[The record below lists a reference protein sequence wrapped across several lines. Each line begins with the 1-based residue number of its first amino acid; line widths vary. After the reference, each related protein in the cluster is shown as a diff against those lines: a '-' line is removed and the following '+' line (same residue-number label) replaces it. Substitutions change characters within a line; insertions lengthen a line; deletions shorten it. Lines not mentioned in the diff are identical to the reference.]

1 MTFQPKIFNVVVTLT
16 FLSIAP
22 SSMMQEPLLSLW
34 GKVAEFTAHCPH
46 WKLKPHVF
54 IPSLDQ
60 FTICLHLKFKFS
72 ANGSWTAFT
81 YHHPEVQCGSLGLGG
96 REGAVMVWLFGS
108 KWTTV
113 DIGLATTVWHSLCL
127 TWSHTEDR
135 PLLYVNGNLTDLET
149 VEENVTS
156 SSISTSCYELAPNGT
171 LTLGSAYSMV
181 NSAMRSLPSASFLV
195 SLFRLWGR
203 QRSSQEVNTL
213 SCTEGDLVHWSGEQ
227 WDKGL
232 CAPICDDTLTCEWSD
247 YKVSFK
253 FTVSRYDG
261 DSTDPYLARDIAAR
275 WVQVLPKEY
284 QANRVL
290 VDAAT
295 RSSAEDNNM
304 LTTSSREKLVR
315 FASSNANSSFNG
327 TAYMKVSPK
336 LDVATVQQTI
346 HTALNHSFNDP
357 DGPVKV
363 QVFSISTQI
372 TPIDNLP
379 AVTTKRPPVT
389 SSILT
394 SPFTQTSTSMSVIA
408 ACPAESQQTRKGLFE
423 WPVTPAGKNSTLP
436 CPKNTQHY
444 ATRHCKLSSSTQ
456 WMAPNLQDCHLVV
469 ETILDLNHVK
479 VTPEN
484 ALAVV
489 KIIESLLSNRSEL
502 NYPELA
508 MVLAKLKAV
517 VDVRSVTAD
526 LGQALIGTISDILGS
541 HSYLLPFISMILN
554 ITEAVGDYMVGFHG
568 PSTLVAPALAV
579 SIVDVVPGQ
588 FDGLT
593 FGVSPHAAG
602 AQPEIILNKVP
613 LKGTVAFI
621 SLPSVLQHSFPHTQS
636 PPRVQFQ
643 FYGIPDLF
651 MNKSKD
657 QVLNSFVVSASIS
670 NVTSPIQDLREDV
683 QVMLLHLQPKQPHMD
698 TQCVY
703 WNFNKNDGNGGWD
716 PRGCRKYNS
725 STDFT
730 TCLCDHLTHFGVLL
744 DVSRTPVDELN
755 EHLLTLITYVGCGVS
770 SLFLGITVL
779 TYTAFEKLRRDYP
792 SQILVNLSVALLGLN
807 LAFLLDSWLS
817 SWGANGLCVATAATL
832 HYFLLASFTWMGL
845 EGVNMYFALIKV
857 FNVYVPAYILKF
869 CALGWGIPLVICV
882 LVLIVKSDAYGGHL
896 YSGARSSLK
905 PLDNSDNFCWL
916 QDDVTFYVSVVAY
929 ALLVYLF
936 NIAVFVVVLI
946 QIHHMRA
953 NSPAG
958 ARSGLMHDFK
968 GIATLTLLLGL
979 TWTAGFFT
987 WGPARVVMLYIFSL
1001 LNTLQGFFIF
1011 LFHCLLKEN
1020 VRRQWRVHLCL
1031 GKFRLEDHSEWS
1043 HTASVATVAKP
1054 SPCQL
1059 NAGMP
1064 SVRSVESSS
1073 TVSTSAS
1080 SGSNQRGSS
1089 CKRPDLGLF
1098 VKSLVFPPCPVNLSG
1113 DSAEAPHEGSDPPTW
1128 LEEPTP
1134 DMRHSARPHR
1144 HQTRKLAV
1152 PCPQ

>member
-1 MTFQPKIFNVVVTLT
+1 MTFQPKIFNAVVALT
-16 FLSIAP
+16 FLSIAS
-22 SSMMQEPLLSLW
+22 SSMTMAPLLSLW
-34 GKVAEFTAHCPH
+34 GNVAEFTANCTH
-46 WKLKPHVF
+46 WTLKPHA
-54 IPSLDQ
+54 STLDQ
-60 FTICLHLKFKFS
+60 FTICLHLKFKVS
-72 ANGSWTAFT
+72 ACGPWTAFM
-81 YHHPEVQCGSLGLGG
+81 YHHPEVQCGSVGLEG
-96 REGAVMVWLFGS
+96 RGGAVMVRLFGS
-108 KWTTV
+108 NWTTA
-113 DIGLATTVWHSLCL
+113 DIGLATKEWHSLCL
-127 TWSHTEDR
+127 TWSHTDDR
-135 PLLYVNGNLTDLET
+135 PLLYVNGSLTDLEA
-149 VEENVTS
+149 VEDSLTS
-156 SSISTSCYELAPNGT
+156 SAISTSCYELAPNGM
-171 LTLGSAYSMV
+171 LTLGAASPMV
-181 NSAMRSLPSASFLV
+181 DSAMRSLPSTNCLDRL

-213 SCTEGDLVHWSGEQ
+213 SCTEGDLVHWSKEQ

-232 CAPICDDTLTCEWSD
+232 CDPIRDNTLTCEWSD
-247 YKVSFK
+247 YKVSFN
-253 FTVSRYDG
+253 FSIIRFDG
-261 DSTDPYLARDIAAR
+261 DSTELSLARDIASR
-275 WVQVLPKEY
+275 WLQDVLPYYY
-284 QANRVL
+284 QANQVL

-295 RSSAEDNNM
+295 RSSAEDNYM

-315 FASSNANSSFNG
+315 HASSNANNSFNG

-336 LDVATVQQTI
+336 LDVANVQQKI
-346 HTALNHSFNDP
+346 HTALNPIYNDP
-357 DGPVKV
+357 GGPVKV
-363 QVFSISTQI
+363 QVFSSGTQV
-372 TPIDNLP
+372 TPIDSLP
-379 AVTTKRPPVT
+379 AVTTKRPPIM

-394 SPFTQTSTSMSVIA
+394 SSFTQTSTSISGT
-408 ACPAESQQTRKGLFE
+408 CPAESQQTRKGLFE

-436 CPKNTQHY
+436 CPKNTRDY
-444 ATRHCKLSSSTQ
+444 ATRHCKLSLSTQ
-456 WMAPNLQDCHLVV
+456 WMPPKLQDCHQVV

-479 VTPEN
+479 VTPET

-502 NYPELA
+502 NDPEMG
-508 MVLAKLKAV
+508 MVMAKLKAV

-526 LGQALIGTISDILGS
+526 LGQALIDTISDILES
-541 HSYLLPFISMILN
+541 HSYLLPFIGMILN
-554 ITEAVGDYMVGFHG
+554 ITEAVGDSMVGFHG
-568 PSTLVAPALAV
+568 SSTLVAPALAV

-602 AQPEIILNKVP
+602 DKPEIILNKVP

-621 SLPSVLQHSFPHTQS
+621 SLPSILQHSFPHTQS

-670 NVTSPIQDLREDV
+670 NVTSSIQDLREDV
-683 QVMLLHLQPKQPHMD
+683 QPHMD

-725 STDFT
+725 SADFT

-744 DVSRTPVDELN
+744 DVSRVPVDNAN
-755 EHLLTLITYVGCGVS
+755 EQLLTVITYVGCGVS

-779 TYTAFEKLRRDYP
+779 TYTAFGKLCRDYP
-792 SQILVNLSVALLGLN
+792 SKILVNLSVALLGLN
-807 LAFLLDSWLS
+807 LAFLLNSWLS
-817 SWGANGLCVATAATL
+817 SWGANGLCVAAAVTL

-857 FNVYVPAYILKF
+857 FNIYVPAYIFKF
-869 CALGWGIPLVICV
+869 CAVGWGIPLVICA
-882 LVLIVKSDAYGGHL
+882 LVLIVKSDAYGGLL

-905 PLDNSDNFCWL
+905 PLDNTDNFCWL

-929 ALLVYLF
+929 ASLVYLF

-946 QIHHMRA
+946 QIHRMRA

-958 ARSGLMHDFK
+958 ARSGLMRDFK
-968 GIATLTLLLGL
+968 GIVTLTLLLGL

-987 WGPARVVMLYIFSL
+987 WGPARLVMFYIFSL
-1001 LNTLQGFFIF
+1001 LNTLQGLFIF

-1043 HTASVATVAKP
+1043 PTASVAALAKP

-1080 SGSNQRGSS
+1080 SESSQRGSS
-1089 CKRPDLGLF
+1089 CKRPALGLF
-1098 VKSLVFPPCPVNLSG
+1098 VKSLVFPRAQSTSLGTQQKPPY
-1113 DSAEAPHEGSDPPTW
+1113 EGSDLPTW

-1134 DMRHSARPHR
+1134 DMRHLARPHR
-1144 HQTRKLAV
+1144 HQTWK
-1152 PCPQ
+1152 